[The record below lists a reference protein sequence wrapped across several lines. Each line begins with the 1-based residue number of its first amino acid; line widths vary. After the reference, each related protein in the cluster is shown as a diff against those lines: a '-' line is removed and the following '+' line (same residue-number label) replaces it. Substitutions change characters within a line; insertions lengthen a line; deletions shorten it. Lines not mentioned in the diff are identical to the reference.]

1 MKQYPQDSR
10 RWWLVT
16 LTILGILIMGI
27 AIILYHNFFRQNN
40 AKLIETVPEDA
51 AFVFEINNNPNFV
64 KSALAT
70 NTKKYLDE
78 LFAFDAFPGF
88 QSFVDK
94 SKLES
99 NMSAI
104 ISGHLKN
111 DRMVLL
117 FSTRMDERIFKEL
130 LKTLKIDP
138 RNYISFENTQIYS
151 YGTHYKKFNF
161 VLHNNIFAASE
172 DVDLLKQSIA
182 KLRHPHNLLSDKQF
196 KKLYALTEKN
206 TKQDWLIVN
215 HERYADPMANI
226 VAEDFRN
233 EFLKIKNI
241 AKWSAF
247 QIRISDNE
255 LHLDGY
261 TLATEPFLTK
271 LTDQPTGDEMPTD
284 ILPFNSNFYYSMHT
298 PEPDAFRKQMA
309 TLFPTESAALATW
322 DKVRPASSLLF
333 SISKDTLTYYYFA
346 VPADTN
352 ILKSEQLLAEDQTPD
367 SIVLFKHFDLCKAG
381 LAPITTPIS
390 TFHQHADMT
399 YFTEYH
405 GYYIFANSI
414 AALKA
419 YITAILANTI
429 LNNPYY
435 KVSKNNMPTDNN
447 MEFFFFNSQ
456 DNNKISPFMDKSHK
470 HSALTEAKVFTY
482 SVSAPVGDLSTTNIF
497 IKF

>member
-1 MKQYPQDSR
+1 MKQYPQDNR

-27 AIILYHNFFRQNN
+27 GIILYHNFFRQNN

-64 KSALAT
+64 KAALA
-70 NTKKYLDE
+70 NKRYLDE

-88 QSFVDK
+88 QSFIDK

-99 NMSAI
+99 NQSSI

-111 DRMVLL
+111 DRIVLL
-117 FSTRMDERIFKEL
+117 FSTRMDERIFKDL
-130 LKTLKIDP
+130 LNTLKIDP
-138 RNYISFENTQIYS
+138 RNYISFENTQIYT

-196 KKLYALTEKN
+196 KTLYNLTEKN
-206 TKQDWLIVN
+206 TKQDWLIIN
-215 HERYADPMANI
+215 HERYAEPMANA
-226 VAEDFRN
+226 VAEEYRDN
-233 EFLKIKNI
+233 FLKIKNI

-247 QIRISDNE
+247 QIRMFDSDI
-255 LHLDGY
+255 HLDGY

-271 LTDQPTGDEMPTD
+271 LADQPTGDEMPTD
-284 ILPFNSNFYYSMHT
+284 IMPFSSNFYLSMHT
-298 PEPDAFRKQMA
+298 PEPTVFRKQMA
-309 TLFPTESAALATW
+309 NLFSIESNALASW
-322 DKVRPASSLLF
+322 DKLQPTTSVLF
-333 SISKDTLTYYYFA
+333 SISKDTLTYYYYA

-352 ILKSEQLLAEDQTPD
+352 VIKTEQLLAADQTPD
-367 SIVLFKHFDLCKAG
+367 SIVHYKHFDLCKAN
-381 LAPITTPIS
+381 LTAITTPIS
-390 TFHQHADMT
+390 ALHQHIDMT

-405 GYYIFANSI
+405 GYYIFAGSI
-414 AALKA
+414 NALKN
-419 YITAILANTI
+419 YYNAILSNTI
-429 LNNPYY
+429 LNNPFY
-435 KVSKNNMPTDNN
+435 KVSKGNMPTHNN
-447 MEFFFFNSQ
+447 IEFFFFNNQ
-456 DNNKISPFMDKSHK
+456 DNNKISPYMEKSHK

-482 SVSAPVGDLSTTNIF
+482 SVSAPVGDLATTNIF

>member
-27 AIILYHNFFRQNN
+27 GIILYHNFFRQNN

-70 NTKKYLDE
+70 KKYLDE
-78 LFAFDAFPGF
+78 LFSFDAFPGF

-94 SKLES
+94 SQLES
-99 NMSAI
+99 NLSAI

-111 DRMVLL
+111 ERMVLL

-138 RNYISFENTQIYS
+138 RNYVSFENTQIYS

-196 KKLYALTEKN
+196 KQLYSITEKN
-206 TKQDWLIVN
+206 TKQDWLIIN
-215 HERYADPMANI
+215 HERYADPMANMI
-226 VAEDFRN
+226 AEDYRD

-255 LHLDGY
+255 IHLDGY

-271 LTDQPTGDEMPTD
+271 LTDQPTDDEMPTD
-284 ILPFNSNFYYSMHT
+284 ILPFNANFYYSMHT
-298 PEPDAFRKQMA
+298 PEPDVFRKQMA
-309 TLFPTESAALATW
+309 SLFPTESTSLASW
-322 DKVRPASSLLF
+322 DKVQPTSSFLF

-352 ILKSEQLLAEDQTPD
+352 IIKSEQLLAEDQTPD
-367 SIVLFKHFDLCKAG
+367 SIVHFKHFDLCKAG
-381 LAPITTPIS
+381 LAPITTPLS

-414 AALKA
+414 TALKS
-419 YITAILANTI
+419 YVSAILANTI

-447 MEFFFFNSQ
+447 IEFFFFNNQ

-470 HSALTEAKVFTY
+470 RSALTEAKVFTY

>member
-10 RWWLVT
+10 RWWLVI

-27 AIILYHNFFRQNN
+27 GIILYHNFFRQNN

-64 KSALAT
+64 KAALA
-70 NTKKYLDE
+70 NKKYLDE

-99 NMSAI
+99 NLSAI

-111 DRMVLL
+111 ERMVLL

-130 LKTLKIDP
+130 LQTLKIDP
-138 RNYISFENTQIYS
+138 RNYISFENTQIYT

-196 KKLYALTEKN
+196 KKLYSITEKN
-206 TKQDWLIVN
+206 TTQDWLIIN
-215 HERYADPMANI
+215 HERFAEPMANV
-226 VAEDFRN
+226 VAEDYRG

-247 QIRISDNE
+247 QIRMTDNDI
-255 LHLDGY
+255 HFDGY

-271 LTDQPTGDEMPTD
+271 LSDQPTGDEMPTD
-284 ILPFNSNFYYSMHT
+284 ILPFNSNFYLSMHT
-298 PEPDAFRKQMA
+298 PEPAVFRQQIAK
-309 TLFPTESAALATW
+309 LFPAESAALTTW
-322 DKVRPASSLLF
+322 DKLQPSSSFLF

-346 VPADTN
+346 IPADTN
-352 ILKSEQLLAEDQTPD
+352 IIKTEQLMAEDQTPD
-367 SIVLFKHFDLCKAG
+367 SIIHYKHFDLCKAG
-381 LAPITTPIS
+381 LKAITTPLS
-390 TFHQHADMT
+390 ALHKHVDMT

-405 GYYIFANSI
+405 GYYIFAGSI
-414 AALKA
+414 NALKS
-419 YITAILANTI
+419 YYNAILSNTI
-429 LNNPYY
+429 LNNPFY
-435 KVSKNNMPTDNN
+435 KVSRGNMPTDNN
-447 MEFFFFNSQ
+447 IEFFFFNNP
-456 DNNKISPFMDKSHK
+456 DNNKISPFMDKSRK
-470 HSALTEAKVFTY
+470 HSALTETKVFTY